1 MEKWLMSTRRKSTKP
16 FSQKPGIIIMSLKSA
31 PVAVRSTGRGR
42 IMKK

>member
-16 FSQKPGIIIMSLKSA
+16 FSPKPEIIIMSSKSA
-31 PVAVRSTGRGR
+31 PVAARSTGKGR